1 MSADLVFTNANVIT
15 MDSGQPG
22 AQLVATRGDRILMVG
37 TSRDLDSVRGP
48 ATRVIDCQGKTIVP
62 GFNDAHCHVFSM
74 IRKQL
79 SVDLSPASVSS
90 ITDIK
95 AAISR
100 RLQSLPT
107 TKWVIGTD
115 YNEFYLDE
123 KRHPTRWDLDDIASA
138 NPVLLIHRSRHACVL
153 NSTALA
159 LAGIHRETEE
169 PPDGLID
176 RDISTGEPNGIL
188 FGMVGHTTRHIQ
200 PTLSEEELDEGA
212 AQANQYY
219 LSRGITSF
227 QDASVSNDLKRWKT
241 LRRFKDTSRLRSRIS
256 MMVGIESLNEFHE
269 AGFHSG
275 YGDEHLRLGG
285 TKIMLSEVTGRLHP
299 SPDEL
304 NAQVA
309 MASVAGFQVN
319 IHAIEQNCVEAAVAA
334 LEHIQHL
341 HPGTPYRH
349 RIEHCSECPP
359 DLLNRLVKLRPVI
372 VTQPSFIYYNG
383 DRYLATIPGNQLAWL
398 YPLRSLLDAGLLVA
412 GSSDSPV
419 VDASP
424 LVGIHAAANR
434 QSDKGDP
441 LQSEERVSPYDALT
455 MYTKNSAYA
464 CFEEKAI
471 GSITPGK
478 LADMVLLGSN
488 PLSSPLE
495 QLKDIRVEMTV
506 IGGEIVW
513 ES

>member
-1 MSADLVFTNANVIT
+1 MSADLVFTDANVIT
-15 MDSGQPG
+15 MDSGQSG
-22 AQLVATRGDRILMVG
+22 AHLVATRGDRILMVG

-48 ATRVIDCQGKTIVP
+48 ATRVIDCQGNTIVP
-62 GFNDAHCHVFSM
+62 GFHDAHCHVFSM
-74 IRKQL
+74 IEKQL
-79 SVDLSPASVSS
+79 SVDLSPASISC

-100 RLQSLPT
+100 RSQSLPT

-123 KRHPTRWDLDDIASA
+123 KRHPTRWDLDDIAIA
-138 NPVLLIHRSRHACVL
+138 NPILLIHRSRHACVL

-159 LAGIHRETEE
+159 LAV
-169 PPDGLID
+169 ID

-188 FGMVGHTTRHIQ
+188 FGMVGHMTQHIQ
-200 PTLSEEELDEGA
+200 PSLSQEELDKGA

-227 QDASVSNDLKRWKT
+227 QDASVSNDLKRWET
-241 LRRFKDTSRLRSRIS
+241 LRRFKDTSRLRTRIS

-269 AGFHSG
+269 AGLHSG

-309 MASVAGFQVN
+309 MASVAGFQVG
-319 IHAIEQNCVEAAVAA
+319 IHAVEQDCVEVAVAA
-334 LEHIQHL
+334 LEHMQHL
-341 HPGTPYRH
+341 HPGTTHRH
-349 RIEHCSECPP
+349 RIEHCSECSP
-359 DLLNRLVKLRPVI
+359 DLLNRLVKLRPII

-383 DRYLATIPGNQLAWL
+383 DRYLATIPGNQLTWL

-424 LVGIHAAANR
+424 LVGIHAAVNR

-441 LQSEERVSPYDALT
+441 LKLEERVSPYDALA
-455 MYTKNSAYA
+455 MYTKNAAYA
-464 CFEEKAI
+464 CFEEKAK
-471 GSITPGK
+471 GSIAPGK
-478 LADMVLLGSN
+478 LADMVVLSSN

-506 IGGEIVW
+506 IGGKIVW